1 MCTSQHYPLSL
12 YWSCVLI
19 EHQLSFFLPPICS
32 SLYKDLNL
40 IRLVPSLSMYP
51 LSQLNILINLVFVS
65 KTWSWWKPAEIPLIT
80 VVPLIFPLGRFS
92 FSGYSRTA
100 LFLSAPTYNLLF
112 SAPFPTTNSF
122 LVLWYMH
129 RNDFCSIFLQNAH
142 RWVFFFFFYSTFYS
156 SSLPEIGYYVYS
168 MGLYYFCVFV
178 FHDMGWITLVSGI
191 VFISQISGRN
201 KSQNFLYWSTKL
213 VAL

>member
-142 RWVFFFFFYSTFYS
+142 RWVFFFFFLQYLLLIFITWDRI
-156 SSLPEIGYYVYS
+156 L
-168 MGLYYFCVFV
+168 CVFN
-178 FHDMGWITLVSGI
+178 GPIL
-191 VFISQISGRN
+191 
-201 KSQNFLYWSTKL
+201 FLCICIPWHGLNNSREWNSLHFSDFWEK
-213 VAL
+213 